1 MSAVAL
7 NETQSIVAASALAS
21 FERIAVVGATG
32 LVGAEALS
40 ILAERGV
47 DAGRIVAA
55 ASERSA
61 GGAVAYGAD
70 EAPVVG
76 ADAKALCG
84 ADLALLC
91 ASSEVS
97 RALTPALLAA
107 GVHVIDNSSAFRLD
121 PSVPLVIPEVNGEA
135 LRGAPLLVANPNCS
149 TILLLLALEP
159 LQRAFGVESI
169 EVSTYQA
176 VSGAGAAAVEELLA
190 QTRAFGRGER
200 PAPGVFAEPCL
211 FNVFSHDA
219 AVDGGTGLNGEE
231 SKIIAESRRIWLDRA
246 LPVSPTCVR
255 VPTLRAHAQS
265 VRVRLTRP
273 ATEPEVRRVLE
284 EGAGLRV
291 VDDRAGNAFP
301 TPLKAAGRDE
311 VLVGR
316 IRPDPATGCAAD
328 ERCKVFQLF
337 LCGDQLRKGAALNAV
352 QIADR
357 LDALRRGEDQD
368 SNG

>member
-1 MSAVAL
+1 MSAVLSRA
-7 NETQSIVAASALAS
+7 SRVIAAPAALAS

-32 LVGAEALS
+32 LVGAEALA

-47 DAGRIVAA
+47 DRSRVIAA

-61 GGAVAYGAD
+61 GGAVAFGGD
-70 EAPVVG
+70 EVRVVG
-76 ADAKALCG
+76 AESRALTG
-84 ADLALLC
+84 VDLALLC
-91 ASSEVS
+91 ASAEVS
-97 RALTPALLAA
+97 RALTPGLLAA
-107 GVHVIDNSSAFRLD
+107 GVHVVDNSSAYRLD

-135 LRGAPLLVANPNCS
+135 LSGCPLIVANPNCS

-159 LQRAFGVESI
+159 LRRAFGVESI

-176 VSGAGAAAVEELLA
+176 VSGAGAAAVGELLA
-190 QTRAFGRGER
+190 QVRAFGRGEPSR
-200 PAPGVFAEPCL
+200 PSVFAEPCL

-219 AVDGGTGLNGEE
+219 AVDEVTGLNGEE

-255 VPTLRAHAQS
+255 APTLRAHAQA

-273 ATEPEVRRVLE
+273 ATEHEVRGALRDG
-284 EGAGLRV
+284 EGLSV
-291 VDDRAGNAFP
+291 VDDRAGNSFP

-316 IRPDPATGCAAD
+316 IRPDPSTGCGAE
-328 ERCKVFQLF
+328 ERCKAFQLF

-352 QIADR
+352 QIAER
-357 LDALRRGEDQD
+357 LDALRRRGGQD